1 MRRKEE
7 SYSVYLMK
15 IIYKSHKIHRL
26 GTMDPTSSNRPKQ
39 VSDGNRNENQQ
50 INIQHAW
57 FLIKNPTNNNE
68 WHINWPEEPLP
79 DFWLYG
85 LCLKIQPSDLTILIS
100 WSSFWNLATIGDSLT
115 VDLLSDCWKIQL
127 LLINNLEI

>member
-50 INIQHAW
+50 ITYSTCFDFN
-57 FLIKNPTNNNE
+57 KNPTNNNE

-100 WSSFWNLATIGDSLT
+100 WSSFWNLATIGNDLT
-115 VDLLSDCWKIQL
+115 VDHLIGYWKFNSSRSSI
-127 LLINNLEI
+127 

>member
-7 SYSVYLMK
+7 SNSVYLMN
-15 IIYKSHKIHRL
+15 IIYKSHKSHRL

-68 WHINWPEEPLP
+68 WHIIGPEEPLP
-79 DFWLYG
+79 TTPRGRDDPQARNTESVGENGTKNSVQKLPGRQIQF
-85 LCLKIQPSDLTILIS
+85 LKRNPAKR
-100 WSSFWNLATIGDSLT
+100 NAP
-115 VDLLSDCWKIQL
+115 LSPERPKT
-127 LLINNLEI
+127 